1 MRSRKRLITY
11 VIYILLGAALLGAG
25 SAGVVDEYWSGMGS
39 GLIVVAI
46 LGLIREFRFRKDE
59 AYREKVEI
67 SMSDERNRFIRSK
80 AWAWSGYLFILISG
94 ISGIILRIMG
104 QELLSLAANYA
115 VCLMLVLYWGSYVV
129 LRKKY

>member
-46 LGLIREFRFRKDE
+46 LRLF
-59 AYREKVEI
+59 
-67 SMSDERNRFIRSK
+67 SLMS
-80 AWAWSGYLFILISG
+80 
-94 ISGIILRIMG
+94 
-104 QELLSLAANYA
+104 
-115 VCLMLVLYWGSYVV
+115 
-129 LRKKY
+129 